1 LKKSPEQ
8 LVEIPEYHDLVISE
22 IGYKKGSNDMWG
34 RHWKFWQQL
43 DSLDLAKSWQESNCP
58 VLVLHGGTD
67 YEQCS
72 LVEPMLIEKTVN
84 EKHPGYATWITIP
97 DLDHFMMKSNS
108 WPEAAKNF
116 NEQQYAKG
124 NFNYKIAEETIKW
137 LKTKT

>member
-1 LKKSPEQ
+1 L
-8 LVEIPEYHDLVISE
+8 I
-22 IGYKKGSNDMWG
+22 
-34 RHWKFWQQL
+34 
-43 DSLDLAKSWQESNCP
+43 
-58 VLVLHGGTD
+58 LHGASD

-84 EKHPGYATWITIP
+84 EKNPGSATWITIP
-97 DLDHFMMKSNS
+97 GLDHFMMKSMD
-108 WPEAAKNF
+108 WKEAAKNF